1 MHKPSDRRMT
11 RLDQR
16 GVIATELAITLPF
29 LLILFLSV
37 VDLGMLIRNHQ
48 ILENAAREGA
58 RYSSLPKN
66 WVDPRNPPGSEAN
79 IRQRIIDYCSES
91 GITLDPAQITIDQNY
106 TIAVGSRTFRA
117 SRIEVRYQGTQLT
130 PGTTL
135 LVGDPVVLRSEAIFR
150 NLY

>member
-1 MHKPSDRRMT
+1 MRKPLDRKLPRF
-11 RLDQR
+11 DQR
-16 GVIATELAITLPF
+16 GVIATELAIVLPF
-29 LLILFLSV
+29 LLILFLSI

-66 WVDPRNPPGSEAN
+66 WVDPRNPPGSEDN

-91 GITLDPAQITIDQNY
+91 GITVEPAGITIDQNY
-106 TIAVGSRTFRA
+106 SIAVGSRTFRA
-117 SRIEVRYQGTQLT
+117 SRIEVRYQETQLT
-130 PGTTL
+130 PGTRL
-135 LVGDPVVLRSEAIFR
+135 LVGDPVVITSEAIFR